1 MLENILSFIISIK
14 KIRVQNNGIN
24 IIVKFLYIDLT
35 NVKYINKLQKIV
47 YIEV

>member
-1 MLENILSFIISIK
+1 MLENKLTFIKSIK

-35 NVKYINKLQKIV
+35 NVKYINKLQKKV
-47 YIEV
+47 YIEL